1 VWPFFIFLSLE
12 CLKVP
17 HMMIVPASA
26 RYGAAIETLLDDV
39 FGSDRHGRTAYRLR
53 EGVRALEALSFV
65 ALGDDGTLV
74 GSIQL
79 WPIEL
84 ATETGVHALT
94 LLGPVAVAKSLQGT
108 GIGAALMETA
118 IAAADAMGR
127 NAIVLI
133 GDAEYYGRFGFTAEA
148 TADWAV
154 PGPVERHRLLAR
166 GFALNTAGTLRP
178 ARAVSA
184 VRATMPERK
193 DPPRA
198 AAPAAA

>member
-1 VWPFFIFLSLE
+1 
-12 CLKVP
+12 
-17 HMMIVPASA
+17 MMIVPASA

-53 EGVRALEALSFV
+53 DGVRAVDGLSFV
-65 ALGDDGTLV
+65 ALDGEGALI

-84 ATETGVHALT
+84 ATETDVHALT
-94 LLGPVAVAKSLQGT
+94 LLGPVAVAKNLQGT

-127 NAIVLI
+127 SAIVLI
-133 GDAEYYGRFGFTAEA
+133 GDAEYYGRFGFTAGM
-148 TADWAV
+148 TADWEV

-166 GFALNTAGTLRP
+166 GLALNTAGTLRP
-178 ARAVSA
+178 AKPVSA
-184 VRATMPERK
+184 VRATTPARK
-193 DPPRA
+193 DPRRA
-198 AAPAAA
+198 TAPAAA

>member
-1 VWPFFIFLSLE
+1 
-12 CLKVP
+12 
-17 HMMIVPASA
+17 MMIVPASA
-26 RYGAAIETLLDDV
+26 RHGAAIETLLDEV

-53 EGVRALEALSFV
+53 EGVRPVEGLSFV
-65 ALGDDGTLV
+65 AMDADGALV

-84 ATETGVHALT
+84 ATATDVHAMT

-118 IAAADAMGR
+118 IAAADAIGR
-127 NAIVLI
+127 SAIVLI
-133 GDAEYYGRFGFTAEA
+133 GDSEYYGRFGFSAEA
-148 TADWAV
+148 TGDWAV

-166 GFALNTAGTLRP
+166 GVALNVAGTLRP
-178 ARAVSA
+178 AKALSA
-184 VRATMPERK
+184 ARATMPARK
-193 DPPRA
+193 GPRRA

>member
-1 VWPFFIFLSLE
+1 M
-12 CLKVP
+12 K
-17 HMMIVPASA
+17 IVPASA
-26 RYGAAIETLLDDV
+26 RHGAAIEALLDDV

-53 EGVRALEALSFV
+53 DGVRALDGLSFV
-65 ALGDDGTLV
+65 ALGADGALV

-84 ATETGVHALT
+84 VTAEGGHALT
-94 LLGPVAVAKSLQGT
+94 LLGPVAVAKALQGT

-127 NAIVLI
+127 SAIVLI
-133 GDAEYYGRFGFTAEA
+133 GDPEYYGRFGFSAAATAE
-148 TADWAV
+148 WGV

-166 GFALNTAGTLRP
+166 LPEGHGLKTAGVLGP
-178 ARAVSA
+178 AKAPLSG
-184 VRATMPERK
+184 VRATMQARK
-193 DPPRA
+193 GLRRA

>member
-1 VWPFFIFLSLE
+1 
-12 CLKVP
+12 
-17 HMMIVPASA
+17 MMIVPASA

-53 EGVRALEALSFV
+53 EGVRAVDGLSFV
-65 ALGDDGTLV
+65 ALNAAGELV

-84 ATETGVHALT
+84 ATANGVHALT
-94 LLGPVAVAKSLQGT
+94 LLGPVAVAKNLQGT

-127 NAIVLI
+127 SAIVLI
-133 GDAEYYGRFGFTAEA
+133 GDAEYYGRFGFSAEA
-148 TADWAV
+148 TGDWVV

-166 GFALNTAGTLRP
+166 GVEENTAGTLRP
-178 ARAVSA
+178 AKAVSA
-184 VRATMPERK
+184 ARATMPARK
-193 DPPRA
+193 DPRRA

>member
-1 VWPFFIFLSLE
+1 MI
-12 CLKVP
+12 
-17 HMMIVPASA
+17 IVPASA
-26 RYGAAIETLLDDV
+26 RHGAAIEALLDDV

-53 EGVRALEALSFV
+53 DGVRAMDGLSFV
-65 ALGDDGTLV
+65 ALDADGMLV

-84 ATETGVHALT
+84 GTATGVHALT

-127 NAIVLI
+127 SAIVLI
-133 GDAEYYGRFGFTAEA
+133 GDPEYYGRFGFSAEA
-148 TADWAV
+148 TGDWAV

-166 GFALNTAGTLRP
+166 LPEGLALNTAGTLRP
-178 ARAVSA
+178 AKALSA
-184 VRATMPERK
+184 VRATTPAQKGSR
-193 DPPRA
+193 RA